1 MEPEYPHHKS
11 SISPASTTEKMDE
24 KNVGIETSENGP
36 ILTAEEA
43 ELARLGYKQEFKR
56 EFTWMSTFSFAFS
69 ISGLLA
75 TVTTT
80 LGYPLNAGGPPGVVW
95 CWLIGGLGCMCI
107 ACSVGELVSAYPVC
121 RIAEDVTEFRL
132 LVVYISRLKYLVLVR
147 WQLTLVPRSQTSSS
161 CRRMVYRLA

>member
-1 MEPEYPHHKS
+1 MEHEYPHQTS
-11 SISPASTTEKMDE
+11 SMSPASTTEKMDE
-24 KNVGIETSENGP
+24 KNVGMESSETGP

-80 LGYPLNAGGPPGVVW
+80 LGYPLYAGGPPGVVW

-121 RIAEDVTEFRL
+121 HLPEDVLKHDRL
-132 LVVYISRLKYLVLVR
+132 PVDCISRLKY
-147 WQLTLVPRSQTSSS
+147 WSF
-161 CRRMVYRLA
+161 ADGN

>member
-1 MEPEYPHHKS
+1 MEPEYPHNRRTV
-11 SISPASTTEKMDE
+11 SPTASTENMDE
-24 KNVGIETSENGP
+24 RDIGIITTESGP

-56 EFTWMSTFSFAFS
+56 EFGWMSTFSFALS

-80 LGYPLNAGGPPGVVW
+80 LGYPLTAGGPPCVVW

-107 ACSVGELVSAYPVC
+107 AMSVGELVSAYPVPLWYT
-121 RIAEDVTEFRL
+121 DVSHT
-132 LVVYISRLKYLVLVR
+132 
-147 WQLTLVPRSQTSSS
+147 T
-161 CRRMVYRLA
+161 